1 MRGEWEQLRKGYT
14 TGSCAAAAAKAAT
27 GFLYGTLGTLA
38 ETPNE
43 ATEIPAA
50 STLQESLP
58 VDIPLPYDGR
68 LIVKAER
75 IDEHEPSVNGNGGV
89 TYQVIKDGGDDPDAT
104 HGMAIRVTALPAPEG
119 IHIDGGLGVGRVT
132 KPGLAVPVGEA
143 AINPTP
149 RAMITAAVKEALPP
163 GKGVRLTVWA
173 PEGER
178 VGPSTLNP
186 HLGVVG
192 GISILGTTGI
202 VNPMSEEAF
211 KHSLEPQIDIALA
224 AGHRT
229 LLLTPGHM
237 GRRGLE
243 QRGAPADA
251 IVLTSNFIGHM
262 LDACAKKGVQE
273 ILLWGHVGKL
283 VKVAGGIFHTHSKV
297 ADGRREIIAAH
308 AAVCGLP
315 LELVQAVLEANTAE
329 AAVELLHRAGRLDL
343 FDHLAEVAA
352 EKAAQRFRGTVSVIF
367 TDLKGEPLG
376 WSRHATLPG
385 FDRDFRSLSSASVP
399 AQKNI

>member
-1 MRGEWEQLRKGYT
+1 MWFFYGRGEWEQLRKGYT

-27 GFLYGTLGTLA
+27 GFLYGTLAGT
-38 ETPNE
+38 TID
-43 ATEIPAA
+43 ATELPAD
-50 STLQESLP
+50 SKMP
-58 VDIPLPYDGR
+58 IDIPLPLGGR
-68 LIVKAER
+68 LIVQAER
-75 IDEHEPSVNGNGGV
+75 VEEQAPSVAVSESV
-89 TYQVIKDGGDDPDAT
+89 TCQVIKDGGDDPDAT
-104 HGMAIRVTALPAPEG
+104 HGLAIRVTALPAPDG

-132 KPGLAVPVGEA
+132 KPGLAIPVGEA

-149 RAMITAAVKEALPP
+149 RAMITAAVGETLPP
-163 GKGVRLTVWA
+163 GRGVRLIVWV

-186 HLGVVG
+186 RLGVVG

-211 KHSLEPQIDIALA
+211 KHSLEPQIDVALA

-243 QRGAPADA
+243 QRGAPSDA
-251 IVLTSNFIGHM
+251 VVLTSNFIGHM
-262 LDACAKKGVQE
+262 LDACAQKGVRE
-273 ILLWGHVGKL
+273 VLLWGHVGKL
-283 VKVAGGIFHTHSKV
+283 VKVAGGIFHTHSRI

-315 LELVQAVLEANTAE
+315 LELVKELLEANTAE
-329 AAVELLHRAGRLDL
+329 AAVDLLTKAGRRNF
-343 FDHLAEVAA
+343 FDHLADVAA
-352 EKAAQRFRGTVSVIF
+352 EKAAERFRGTVSVIF

-376 WSRHATLPG
+376 WSRQATLPG
-385 FDRDFRSLSSASVP
+385 LDRDFRSPSSASDP
-399 AQKNI
+399 AQTNI